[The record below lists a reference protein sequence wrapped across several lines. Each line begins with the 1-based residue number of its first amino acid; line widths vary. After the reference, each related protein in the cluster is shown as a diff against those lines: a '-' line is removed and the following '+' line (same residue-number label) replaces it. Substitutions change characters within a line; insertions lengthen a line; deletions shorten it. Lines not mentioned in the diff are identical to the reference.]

1 MKSKA
6 ILISLCLSSLALI
19 LASTSFFLLIPRQE
33 QTSPEVKVTSSSV
46 VKTSGEQTKN
56 PSSSSSSSSAITQ
69 ENEPNETTPS
79 SEPEQVKPASKRI
92 KIQLSVQP
100 QIQTVWNYCAPTT
113 VSMMLSSQGVH
124 VGQKQL
130 AFEMRTYEPFDTH
143 NRDAIR
149 ILNKH
154 LFSYEYPTDGQAGY
168 QLATGRTLSSWTRDG
183 LV

>member
-1 MKSKA
+1 M
-6 ILISLCLSSLALI
+6 
-19 LASTSFFLLIPRQE
+19 
-33 QTSPEVKVTSSSV
+33 TSSSV

-56 PSSSSSSSSAITQ
+56 PSSSNSSSSAITQ

-79 SEPEQVKPASKRI
+79 FEPEQVKPASKQI
-92 KIQLSVQP
+92 KKQLSVQP

-130 AFEMRTYEPFDTH
+130 AFEMRTYEPFGTH
-143 NRDAIR
+143 NSDAIR

-154 LFSYEYPTDGQAGY
+154 LFGYEYPTDGQAGY
-168 QLATGRTLSSWTRDG
+168 RLATVTDPNTAGQEIALFKQRVRENIDAGYPMYYTFDSAVMYPSKKGSTTS
-183 LV
+183 LVLAI

>member
-56 PSSSSSSSSAITQ
+56 PSSSNSSSSAITQ

-154 LFSYEYPTDGQAGY
+154 LFSY
-168 QLATGRTLSSWTRDG
+168 
-183 LV
+183 